1 MANSNS
7 LTEVIPQIL
16 AQGLLALREMAIMP
30 RLVNRKF
37 EEEAGQKGSTID
49 IPIPSAITAA
59 SVTHN
64 NTVPD
69 RTGFTPTSVSIAL
82 DQWYEAA
89 FFMSDKDFLEAQAGT
104 IPGQASEAVKA
115 LANNVDDAILAQY
128 VNVYGYAGVAATTP
142 FATDTSEFLAS
153 RKLLFNQLSPAAPRR
168 VVLDTDAEANALALR
183 AFQDNAWRG
192 DNQGIMEAQIGRKLG
207 SDWFVDQNI
216 PTHTAGTGASGTT
229 DASGYAL
236 GIKSITLASAGSG
249 TLVVGDIF
257 TIAGDSQTYT
267 ATGTVAN
274 FGAGGTL
281 AFEPGLQVA
290 ITTSTTA
297 VTLKATHVVNL
308 NFHRDAFAF
317 VNRPFASSDP
327 LGLGQF
333 SSDVDPVSGL
343 SLRLEASRLYKRT
356 DFSYDLLYGVQ
367 TVRPEFATRIAG

>member
-7 LTEVIPQIL
+7 LTNVIPQIL

-30 RLVNRKF
+30 RLVNRKY
-37 EEEAGQKGSTID
+37 EEDAGAKGSTID

-59 SVTHN
+59 AVTHN

-69 RTGFTPTSVSIAL
+69 RTGFTPTNVTIAL

-89 FFMSDKDFLEAQAGT
+89 FFMSDKDFLEAQNGT
-104 IPGQASEAVKA
+104 TPGQASEAIKA

-142 FATDTSEFLAS
+142 FATDTTEFLSA
-153 RKLLFNQLSPAAPRR
+153 RKVLFNQLAPASPRR

-183 AFQDNAWRG
+183 AFQDNSWRG
-192 DNQGIMEAQIGRKLG
+192 DNQGIMEAQIGHKLG

-216 PTHTAGTGASGTT
+216 PTHTAGTGASATT
-229 DASGYAL
+229 DATGYAL
-236 GIKSITLASAGSG
+236 GLKTITLASAGSG
-249 TLVVGDIF
+249 TILAGDIITF
-257 TIAGDSQTYT
+257 AGDTQTYT
-267 ATGTVAN
+267 ITTGDNDVSN
-274 FGAGGTL
+274 AGTIS
-281 AFEPGLQVA
+281 FEPGLQVVIA
-290 ITTSTTA
+290 ASTTA
-297 VTLKATHVVNL
+297 LTLKATHVVN
-308 NFHRDAFAF
+308 FAFQQDAFAF

-327 LGLGQF
+327 MGLGQF

-356 DFSYDLLYGVQ
+356 DFSFDLLYGVQ
-367 TVRPEFATRIAG
+367 TVRPEFAVRLAG